1 MTSLYYVILKNV
13 VLIFNIIFI
22 YLIIQPLR
30 GLEAQE
36 SILTTATDISFQ
48 ENLDLSD
55 QEK

>member
-1 MTSLYYVILKNV
+1 MFLRT
-13 VLIFNIIFI
+13 IFGLNYNIVI

-48 ENLDLSD
+48 ENSDLSD